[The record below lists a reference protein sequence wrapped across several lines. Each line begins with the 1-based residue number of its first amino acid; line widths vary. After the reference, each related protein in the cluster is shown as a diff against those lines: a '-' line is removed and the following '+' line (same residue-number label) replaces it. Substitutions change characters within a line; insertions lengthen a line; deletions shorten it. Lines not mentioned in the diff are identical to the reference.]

1 MICWR
6 IEKWQLLLRNIR
18 QKQTGLQLQILNN
31 CGWNIYVEHWDKS
44 WILKPPTNSPSFFF
58 FITGVA
64 SEGKGTRSTIAG
76 PTAYTEESS
85 RQPAGGFQ
93 DWFHWGL
100 HEVSGLHSENTRYAV
115 SSCCRVSSDGSV
127 ELRRRDPMIG
137 TNYFLSNLLSLLCF
151 NRLAEENQGDPV
163 GPPTSWYLWLV
174 KNPVSLG

>member
-6 IEKWQLLLRNIR
+6 IEKWQLLLRNSK

-31 CGWNIYVEHWDKS
+31 CGWNISALRQE
-44 WILKPPTNSPSFFF
+44 LNLEATNQLSFFFF

-76 PTAYTEESS
+76 PTAHTEESS